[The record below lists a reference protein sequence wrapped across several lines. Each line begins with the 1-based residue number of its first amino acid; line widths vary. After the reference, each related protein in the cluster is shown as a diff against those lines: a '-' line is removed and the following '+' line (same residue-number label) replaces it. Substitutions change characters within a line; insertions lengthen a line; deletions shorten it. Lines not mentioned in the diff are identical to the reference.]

1 MSLYPGRKT
10 KLHKDWNGQF
20 SERKGEQSPNVQ
32 TGKRSPALQAV
43 QHCVMAAGLMLA
55 AVSQAADAKTTEP
68 KFAKMSNMASK
79 SLLLDVTRA
88 AESPRMVTVGD
99 RGHILFSDDNG
110 ISWNQA
116 KVPTIQMLT
125 AVYFPSDKVGYAVGH
140 DAIILKT
147 SDGGESWER
156 VYDDLGL
163 EAPLL
168 DVWFDDVNTGIALGA
183 YGTILQTRNGG
194 KDWVDIRD
202 RINNEEEFHYNAIA
216 GDGDGNVY
224 IAGEAGIL
232 FHSPDSG
239 RTWNTLESP
248 YEGSLFGVSAG
259 QGEVLIH
266 GLRGNVF
273 RSTDQGKS
281 WRAMSSGTG
290 ETLFGSA
297 VMGNGKSILVGT
309 SGSFVSGKA
318 GQWSAVNRSDRV
330 SLSALAPG
338 ADGNIVVVGQG
349 GIHRMSPTG
358 EVLKKSTSTHPEQ
371 EQ

>member
-1 MSLYPGRKT
+1 M
-10 KLHKDWNGQF
+10 DWNGQA
-20 SERKGEQSPNVQ
+20 SRRKSSTV
-32 TGKRSPALQAV
+32 RV
-43 QHCVMAAGLMLA
+43 VRHCVMAAGLMLT

-68 KFAKMSNMASK
+68 QFAKMSNMASK

-88 AESPRMVTVGD
+88 AESARMVTVGD
-99 RGHILFSDDNG
+99 RGHILYSDDNG
-110 ISWNQA
+110 MSWNQA

-125 AVYFPSDKVGYAVGH
+125 AVYFPSDKIGYAVGH

-147 SDGGESWER
+147 QDGGESWQR
-156 VYDDLGL
+156 VYDDIDL

-194 KDWVDIRD
+194 KEWVDISS

-216 GDGDGNVY
+216 GDGNGNVY
-224 IAGEAGIL
+224 IAGESGIL
-232 FHSPDSG
+232 FHSADSG
-239 RTWNTLESP
+239 RTWQTLKSP
-248 YEGSLFGVSAG
+248 YGGSLFGVSAG

-273 RSTDQGKS
+273 RSTDQGKN
-281 WRAMSSGTG
+281 WRSVSSGTG

-297 VMGNGKSILVGT
+297 VMENGKSILVGT

-349 GIHRMSPTG
+349 GIHRMSPSG
-358 EVLKKSTSTHPEQ
+358 EVLEKGAPTKSEKEQ
-371 EQ
+371 E